1 MSANTDTGGL
11 GLDIE
16 LLEQSFAVLAPQG
29 EQLVA
34 RFYEELFSRYPG
46 VKPLFKNT
54 DQKLQQKKLLASLV
68 LVVNNLRNPDT
79 LVAALTEM
87 GKRHQGYGAVAE
99 HYPAVTETL
108 LAVMQEL
115 AGDAWTDKVHAAWSK
130 ALSTVASVMLE
141 AYEDLEDGKMSADN
155 SSEVIELR
163 KELQKMQ
170 VAVDGAQTA
179 MIMVDRDFIITYFN
193 QKTKDILTQYRAE
206 FAAVWPGFDPN
217 KVMGACIDQ
226 FHKDP
231 SHQRR
236 LLSSPDNLPHKA
248 DISVGDLKFALTVS
262 AQIDPSGNY
271 IGNTLEWEDVTE
283 QRNRETDVA
292 RLQSAVDGAQANLM
306 ICDQDLNITYANPA
320 VIAMMAN
327 REAELREIWPG
338 FDTRNLVGQCI
349 DQFHKNPA
357 HQRRLLSDINSL
369 PAQAEIKVGSLE
381 FSVNATAIL
390 DAEGNWMGNM
400 VEWQD
405 VTEQKSAERAIAGL
419 IESAGRGELNERID
433 ATQYQGFLKNLS
445 TGINELLD
453 SVVEPLQAS
462 TRVMQA
468 LAEGDLSQEM
478 QGEFAGEFAVIRDA
492 VNTCSGNLK
501 NMVNQIRDSASTIG
515 TSASEISRG
524 NADLSQRTEE
534 QASSLEET
542 ASSMEELTSTV
553 KQNADNARQAN
564 QLASGAR
571 DQAEKGGEVV
581 SRAVT
586 AMSEINGS
594 SKKIADIIGVIDEI
608 AFQTNLLALNAAVEA
623 ARAGEQG
630 RGFAVVASE
639 VRNLAQRSA
648 EAAKEIKTL
657 INDSVEKVSEGTKLV
672 DESGTTLSEI
682 VNSVKKVSDII
693 AEITAASEEQATGID
708 QVNKAVM
715 EMDKMTQENAALVEE
730 ATAAGESMDE
740 QAQGLSELM
749 EFFNV
754 GDASLDQ
761 AMSTTSAERRA
772 TVVRPWTDKKAQTKT
787 KSATPARNKPAP
799 RKVAGGG
806 ADDGEWEEF

>member
-1 MSANTDTGGL
+1 MNTNTDTGGL

-68 LVVNNLRNPDT
+68 LVVNNLRDPDT

-99 HYPAVTETL
+99 HYPAVAETL
-108 LAVMQEL
+108 LAVMKEL
-115 AGDAWTDKVHAAWSK
+115 AGDAWTDEVHAAWSK
-130 ALSTVASVMLE
+130 ALNTVASVMLE

-217 KVMGACIDQ
+217 KVMGSCIDQ

-754 GDASLDQ
+754 GDASTNQ
-761 AMSTTSAERRA
+761 TMPTQSNERRS
-772 TVVRPWTDKKAQTKT
+772 VQERPWIDKKTQTKS
-787 KSATPARNKPAP
+787 SATPARKKPAP
-799 RKVAGGG
+799 RKAAGGG
-806 ADDGEWEEF
+806 ADDSEWEEF